1 MGCMSLGR
9 RSVDALSTPEE
20 DMLCAKE
27 AECSAAEGT
36 TRRSERLRVARGV
49 GVSLIVSALE
59 VGTRA
64 MAVGTRV
71 TVFVRG
77 VGTRVTVFVRGA
89 GIRVTVFT
97 CGVGTFRCKDTFA
110 SFISPNA
117 EATAGKNPSGGR
129 WLSGMHLSGKSP
141 AH

>member
-36 TRRSERLRVARGV
+36 TRRSECLRVARGV

-71 TVFVRG
+71 TVFTCG
-77 VGTRVTVFVRGA
+77 VGTRVTVFA
-89 GIRVTVFT
+89 